1 MRSRIQRLVGHV
13 TDRPTRL
20 LLFIGCVCVSAIA
33 PFLGSV
39 IGAEGLSPLT
49 GIDHIGSICL
59 IALHFLLMPVRYVL
73 QLLLVAGVVYAV
85 WDRVR
90 AVRSMQRTLRT
101 LPVQF
106 VKNEDPFGHAARL
119 AEVDPSIIRI
129 VEGLPVP
136 AFAVGLWS
144 PLIYLDRRLADDLS
158 TVELA
163 AVLRHEHAHVR
174 RRDPL
179 RLSMLRFIA
188 CTLFWIPM
196 LKRFVADMADEVELA
211 ADRVAAKSNPLT
223 LASALVTLAQRNV
236 RPVGSF
242 GGVTVGFNNNDI
254 LTRRVLALAGEQC
267 HTKIRIPMRSM
278 VGVLSIISVTWIA
291 GIVMAHPL
299 PEDARHM
306 SSAFSENLRCVQA
319 WVTRSPH
326 LCPHQQQHAKMGV
339 MHLSH

>member
-1 MRSRIQRLVGHV
+1 MRSRIQRLIADV

-20 LLFIGCVCVSAIA
+20 LFFIGCVCVSAAA
-33 PFLGSV
+33 PFLGGM

-73 QLLLVAGVVYAV
+73 QLLFVVGVGYAI
-85 WDRVR
+85 WDRVG
-90 AVRSMQRTLRT
+90 AVRSMRRTLRA
-101 LPVQF
+101 LSVQF
-106 VKNEDPFGHAARL
+106 VAKEGPFGAAAIL
-119 AEVDPSIIRI
+119 AEVDPSVIRV

-144 PLIYLDRRLADDLS
+144 PRIYLDRRLVEDLS
-158 TVELA
+158 AEELA

-188 CTLFWIPM
+188 CTLFWVPI
-196 LKRFVADMADEVELA
+196 LKRFVADMADEVELV
-211 ADRVAAKSNPLT
+211 ADRIAAKSNPLT
-223 LASALVTLAQRNV
+223 LASALITLAQRNV

-267 HTKIRIPMRSM
+267 RVKNRIPMRSM
-278 VGVLSIISVTWIA
+278 VGVLSIVSVTWIA

-299 PEDARHM
+299 PESTRHM
-306 SSAFSENLRCVQA
+306 QSGFSENLRCVRA

-326 LCPHQQQHAKMGV
+326 LCPHQQQHAK
-339 MHLSH
+339 HLSS